1 MGLLILIAG
10 ISCATAIN
18 LDLETE
24 TKVIDVDSILNSI
37 KNGTEFIVIEA
48 MKNQFGNSKQ
58 LESQSIFE
66 QKMAITYDSG
76 ISMEINEN
84 PSIMDFTK
92 QLEEFYKMH
101 IDPNLENGTQRHNPY
116 SGPTIEE
123 IDIVE
128 PWNETNITLEDNVTV
143 SQPKEIKPYNI
154 EKEGNKIYYSANG
167 PDFGT
172 YPNLDSMPK
181 GPVFPFYPNLSSPLI

>member
-101 IDPNLENGTQRHNPY
+101 IDPNLENGTQGIIH
-116 SGPTIEE
+116 I
-123 IDIVE
+123 
-128 PWNETNITLEDNVTV
+128 
-143 SQPKEIKPYNI
+143 
-154 EKEGNKIYYSANG
+154 
-167 PDFGT
+167 
-172 YPNLDSMPK
+172 LDLP
-181 GPVFPFYPNLSSPLI
+181 